1 VPRSGAHEHAEQVH
15 VDAAARHEQ
24 AAAYWHERGDPELAE
39 LERRNAQIE
48 RDAAALER
56 DRARI
61 ERTRA
66 ERAAAAA
73 ADAAGDPA

>member
-1 VPRSGAHEHAEQVH
+1 VPQSGTHEHAEQVH

-66 ERAAAAA
+66 ERAAE
-73 ADAAGDPA
+73 AAGEPA